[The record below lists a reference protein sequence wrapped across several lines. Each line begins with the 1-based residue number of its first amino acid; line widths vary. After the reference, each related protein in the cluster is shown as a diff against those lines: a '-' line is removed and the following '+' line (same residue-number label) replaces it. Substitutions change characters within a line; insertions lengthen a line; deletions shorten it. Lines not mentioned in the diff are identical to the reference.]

1 VDRELTDRA
10 RHLLKVL
17 VECYIRDGQPVG
29 SRPLTEAS
37 GLGLSSAT
45 VRNIVADLEE
55 EGYVSA
61 PHTSAGRM
69 PTVRGYR
76 FFVDALL
83 TVQPLES
90 AAIERLRTELS
101 PDLTTRDLIQSASS
115 LLASITAQAGL
126 VTVPR
131 HNQSAL
137 RQVEF
142 LPLAD
147 GRVLVI
153 LVVNER
159 EVQNRVIATDQRYGQ
174 AELTAAANLINARY
188 SGCSLDDIREAMLA
202 SMRSDRDRIDR
213 QLQASLDLA
222 SMAFA
227 PEPDGGADYVVTGE
241 AQLMESSSE
250 QEMDKLRALFEAF
263 QQKKDIL
270 ELVDRCRQ
278 AEGVQIFIGEEAG
291 FEALGD
297 FSVITAPYETSDQ
310 TLGVVGVI
318 GPTRMAYERVIPI
331 VDVTARML
339 GMALSSP

>member
-1 VDRELTDRA
+1 MPDRA
-10 RHLLKVL
+10 RHLLKFL
-17 VECYIRDGQPVG
+17 VEGYIRECQPVG
-29 SRPLTEAS
+29 SRTLTEAS

-137 RQVEF
+137 DRKS
-142 LPLAD
+142 
-147 GRVLVI
+147 
-153 LVVNER
+153 VV
-159 EVQNRVIATDQRYGQ
+159 
-174 AELTAAANLINARY
+174 
-188 SGCSLDDIREAMLA
+188 
-202 SMRSDRDRIDR
+202 
-213 QLQASLDLA
+213 
-222 SMAFA
+222 
-227 PEPDGGADYVVTGE
+227 
-241 AQLMESSSE
+241 
-250 QEMDKLRALFEAF
+250 
-263 QQKKDIL
+263 
-270 ELVDRCRQ
+270 
-278 AEGVQIFIGEEAG
+278 
-291 FEALGD
+291 
-297 FSVITAPYETSDQ
+297 
-310 TLGVVGVI
+310 
-318 GPTRMAYERVIPI
+318 
-331 VDVTARML
+331 
-339 GMALSSP
+339 

>member
-1 VDRELTDRA
+1 
-10 RHLLKVL
+10 
-17 VECYIRDGQPVG
+17 
-29 SRPLTEAS
+29 
-37 GLGLSSAT
+37 
-45 VRNIVADLEE
+45 
-55 EGYVSA
+55 
-61 PHTSAGRM
+61 M

-159 EVQNRVIATDQRYGQ
+159 ERSEEHTS
-174 AELTAAANLINARY
+174 EL
-188 SGCSLDDIREAMLA
+188 
-202 SMRSDRDRIDR
+202 
-213 QLQASLDLA
+213 Q
-222 SMAFA
+222 
-227 PEPDGGADYVVTGE
+227 
-241 AQLMESSSE
+241 
-250 QEMDKLRALFEAF
+250 
-263 QQKKDIL
+263 
-270 ELVDRCRQ
+270 
-278 AEGVQIFIGEEAG
+278 
-291 FEALGD
+291 
-297 FSVITAPYETSDQ
+297 
-310 TLGVVGVI
+310 
-318 GPTRMAYERVIPI
+318 
-331 VDVTARML
+331 
-339 GMALSSP
+339 